1 MLEKVASR
9 ASRRTWSETSRMVIR
24 NAASASDTS
33 SLNQYARLGI
43 SGICTVL
50 FRRASVIHCCAT
62 DRKLAGRSCVLTR
75 LNKHPIGL
83 RSTPTLEY
91 PAACASTNVV
101 PQPQKGSNTTE
112 LGGGGSHR
120 ISAR

>member
-1 MLEKVASR
+1 MLENVASR

-33 SLNQYARLGI
+33 SLNQCARLGI
-43 SGICTVL
+43 SGISTVL
-50 FRRASVIHCCAT
+50 FRLAPARHCCAT
-62 DRKLAGRSCVLTR
+62 DRKLVGRGFVLTR
-75 LNKHPIGL
+75 LSKQPIGL

-101 PQPQKGSNTTE
+101 PQPQNGSNTTE
-112 LGGGGSHR
+112 P
-120 ISAR
+120 